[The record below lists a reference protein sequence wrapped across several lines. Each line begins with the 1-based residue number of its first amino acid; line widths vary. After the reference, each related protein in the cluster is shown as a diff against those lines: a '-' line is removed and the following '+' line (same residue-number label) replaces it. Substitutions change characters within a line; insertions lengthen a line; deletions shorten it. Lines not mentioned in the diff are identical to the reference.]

1 MTDEL
6 HSLPASLMRR
16 VDYIFLSSFSQSC
29 ENRKCNIFEV
39 GLWLTVHVLE
49 QEIENIGG
57 LFKANDLVTVL
68 RPRGVLR
75 VRKYVGMYFEMYTVD
90 FEDHAVR

>member
-1 MTDEL
+1 
-6 HSLPASLMRR
+6 
-16 VDYIFLSSFSQSC
+16 
-29 ENRKCNIFEV
+29 
-39 GLWLTVHVLE
+39 VLE